1 MPIAR
6 QLMVI
11 SFTTSVLVFL
21 KFATTGYS
29 RLHTLCY
36 QVCLTRKEMM
46 EIMTWE
52 VQTNGLKEV
61 INKVISG
68 SVERDVRKRAR
79 VSFS

>member
-11 SFTTSVLVFL
+11 SFTTSVLVLL

-29 RLHTLCY
+29 RLHTPCY

-52 VQTNGLKEV
+52 VQTNDLKEV

-68 SVERDVRKRAR
+68 SIERDVRKRAR